1 MAPADEVKNLRYLKW
16 LVTILTVT
24 MIAGFLTIVGLFV
37 MRFADMSRVELPDV
51 ITLPDGARAKAFTRG
66 EGWFA
71 VVTDANEI
79 LIYSRVTAR
88 AQLSAP
94 LSRAR
99 RAMREGSYGT
109 DMRSTSQSNP
119 VESTMAY
126 LASGDPVWWTKAGSD
141 RVSR

>member
-1 MAPADEVKNLRYLKW
+1 MENEMAPADEVKNLRYLKW

-79 LIYSRVTAR
+79 LIYSRVTGNLR
-88 AQLSAP
+88 Q
-94 LSRAR
+94 
-99 RAMREGSYGT
+99 
-109 DMRSTSQSNP
+109 
-119 VESTMAY
+119 
-126 LASGDPVWWTKAGSD
+126 
-141 RVSR
+141 RVLIEPE